1 MHKAPAIDLRELAR
15 HLVGVAMYVLLF
27 AILLFGPAQTL
38 QWTRAWILLA
48 VLFVVRVAGV
58 VSVLRVNGELL
69 REREKLSLQRD
80 QLTIDKL
87 LLPACMASFAGL
99 VAFNAVDRFYLRL
112 LPAPPAL
119 VSAAGLLLFVLG
131 WTLVALAL
139 RTNAFAATVVRH
151 QAERNHAVV
160 QSGVY
165 GVVRHPMYAG
175 LIPVMVGLS
184 LWLES
189 YAAALLALIPIAL
202 LAARIQVEERMLRDK
217 LEGYQEYAA
226 RVRSRLIPGI
236 W

>member
-1 MHKAPAIDLRELAR
+1 MQKDSAIDMRELAR
-15 HLVGVAMYVLLF
+15 HIVGVAMYVLLF
-27 AILLFGPAQTL
+27 AILLFGPARTL
-38 QWTRAWILLA
+38 QWQRVWILLA

-58 VSVLRVNGELL
+58 VSVLKVNGELL
-69 REREKLSLQRD
+69 REREKLPL
-80 QLTIDKL
+80 DKL

-99 VAFNAVDRFYLRL
+99 VAFNSIDRFYLRL

-131 WTLVALAL
+131 WMLVALAL

-151 QAERNHAVV
+151 QAERKHAVV
-160 QSGVY
+160 DSGVY
-165 GVVRHPMYAG
+165 GIVRHPMYAG

-189 YAAALLALIPIAL
+189 YAAALLTLIPSAL
-202 LAARIQVEERMLRDK
+202 LAARIQVEERMLRGT

-226 RVRSRLIPGI
+226 RVRSRLIPRI